1 MYVLNHRITK
11 YDGTLELHV
20 VRCITFSFIVG
31 FLYIS
36 NSCIFAFGE
45 SVPVFLLSFGC
56 SSVSLQI
63 FGLYWLHCPRRIFF
77 QGYLLVLDISGFAGI
92 CSCRVLFSVFIT
104 SLFIPFQL
112 FWLVGVSNSVGSIS
126 CRFIN

>member
-1 MYVLNHRITK
+1 MSLTIESPSMTVPWSFMSSGVSLSVLSLDFCIFRIAVF
-11 YDGTLELHV
+11 LRLV
-20 VRCITFSFIVG
+20 SQ
-31 FLYIS
+31 FLYF
-36 NSCIFAFGE
+36 SCRLGALQFHFR
-45 SVPVFLLSFGC
+45 FLVSTGC
-56 SSVSLQI
+56 IALD
-63 FGLYWLHCPRRIFF
+63 G
-77 QGYLLVLDISGFAGI
+77 LLVLDISGFAGI